1 MPHPR
6 TFRVADRVYC
16 VMRRSYFTC
25 SYLVDAPDAG
35 LVAVDAG
42 MKSTGS
48 DVFHALKELGRS
60 PGDVAAI
67 LLTHWHNDHASGA
80 AELAAA
86 SGARVYYHATESPYF
101 TRQRAASGLRAA
113 LSRVIPETGP
123 LVLLHGLLANAPDK
137 PVRATCHVQGGDT
150 LPGGFEVLD
159 TPGHTVGHVSY
170 YHAPTRTLFAG
181 DALAV
186 VHGRLRLMARP
197 VTEDLAAARASV
209 IRCLDRPLAAICPGH
224 REPLTQNVPAE
235 RDRLLALA
243 RSGAPWPLFG

>member
-6 TFRVADRVYC
+6 TFTVTPGVHC

-25 SYLVDAPDAG
+25 SYLVETPGAG
-35 LVAVDAG
+35 LVAIDAG

-48 DVFHALKELGRS
+48 DMFHALKELRRS
-60 PGDVAAI
+60 PRDVSAI

-86 SGARVYYHATESPYF
+86 SGARVHYHAAESDYF
-101 TRQRAASGLRAA
+101 TRQRAASGLRSA
-113 LSRVIPETGP
+113 LSRAIPETGP
-123 LVLLHGLLANAPDK
+123 LVLLHGLLANAPD
-137 PVRATCHVQGGDT
+137 RAVHATQHVQDGDQ
-150 LPGGFEVLD
+150 LPGGFLTLD

-186 VHGRLRLMARP
+186 VNQRLRFMARP
-197 VTEDLAAARASV
+197 VTENLPAARASI
-209 IRCLDRPLAAICPGH
+209 IRCLDRPIHFVCPGH

-235 RDRLLALA
+235 CQRLLSLA
-243 RSGAPWPLFG
+243 RSPTPWPLFG